1 MSTTPDAERRSGPAE
16 AGLVEDRRPLVLGA
30 DDVARVFDLDSGL
43 ASQREAFSRL
53 GRSEADQP
61 ARLMLPVPHAA
72 R

>member
-1 MSTTPDAERRSGPAE
+1 VP
-16 AGLVEDRRPLVLGA
+16 
-30 DDVARVFDLDSGL
+30 FDLDSGL

-61 ARLMLPVPHAA
+61 PRLMLPVPHAA